1 MVEQFDPAIPCQFEI
16 VDLTVRVRCEADL
29 DFLNHGCVL
38 STSLSIYVL
47 QNRNFGEVNDGK
59 CTFFIRTTVSGGIV
73 SMSQMSWNISPW
85 RAEQSTVISA

>member
-38 STSLSIYVL
+38 STSLSIIF
-47 QNRNFGEVNDGK
+47 RSFK
-59 CTFFIRTTVSGGIV
+59 IGILA
-73 SMSQMSWNISPW
+73 M
-85 RAEQSTVISA
+85 